1 MNIFGVQSHL
11 YKKDWWRLH
20 CIVLVFQ
27 VERETV
33 MTAWRLH
40 WGFRESGL
48 LIECRVLKIM
58 ENGFIWYLISIAS
71 YAYILLCL

>member
-1 MNIFGVQSHL
+1 MNLFGVQSRL

-20 CIVLVFQ
+20 FIFVVIQ

-40 WGFRESGL
+40 WGIRESGL
-48 LIECRVLKIM
+48 LIDCHVF
-58 ENGFIWYLISIAS
+58 ENNE
-71 YAYILLCL
+71 